1 MALKDIPVIGNLA
14 SLFNKDGTEMTDE
27 EASAAICEADAA
39 VEAENKEPA
48 EEIYLKEAGYGKNA
62 GNEFGWQLGT
72 ACAGGLVGGW
82 VVRKLSGGKFLPT
95 VLGAAVGSIVM
106 HKIGPELITD
116 IQRGNQYVDQQKALG
131 KSEGKLSD
139 RFNAVIDNVKVRGQ
153 NTTPDPDIDVDI

>member
-1 MALKDIPVIGNLA
+1 MALKDIPVVGNLA

-39 VEAENKEPA
+39 VEAENKEFA

-62 GNEFGWQLGT
+62 GNETVWQVST
-72 ACAGGLVGGW
+72 ALSGAAAGYFIAN
-82 VVRKLSGGKFLPT
+82 KLSGGKFFPK
-95 VLGAAVGSIVM
+95 VLGVAVGAIVM

-116 IQRGNQYVDQQKALG
+116 VQRGNQYVDQQKALG

-139 RFNAVIDNVKVRGQ
+139 RFNAIIDNVKVRGQ